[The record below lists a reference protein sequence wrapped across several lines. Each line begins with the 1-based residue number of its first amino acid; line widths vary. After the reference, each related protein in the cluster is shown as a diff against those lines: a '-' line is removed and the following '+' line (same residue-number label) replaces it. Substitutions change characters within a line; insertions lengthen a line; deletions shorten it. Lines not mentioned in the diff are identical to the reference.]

1 MNRLIHADS
10 PSHGA
15 CSTWV
20 AGWGP
25 VACAVALGCP
35 GADVWAVDVN
45 RRALSLT
52 ARNAATNG
60 ATNVT
65 VAHPDGMDP
74 ALRFDRIL
82 SNPPVRIGK
91 TALRQILS
99 LWLDRL
105 TPGGQAHLVVHRHLG
120 SDSLARWLTAR
131 GHRVT
136 RLLSRSGYRIL
147 EVLPSGTAHTGGGGR
162 WASLTGPA

>member
-1 MNRLIHADS
+1 M
-10 PSHGA
+10 
-15 CSTWV
+15 
-20 AGWGP
+20 
-25 VACAVALGCP
+25 
-35 GADVWAVDVN
+35 N

-162 WASLTGPA
+162 